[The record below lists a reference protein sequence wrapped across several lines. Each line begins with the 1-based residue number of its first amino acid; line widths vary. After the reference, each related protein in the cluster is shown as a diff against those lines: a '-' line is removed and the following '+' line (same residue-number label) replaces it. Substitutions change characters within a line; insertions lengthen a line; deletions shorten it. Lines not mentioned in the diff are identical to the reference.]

1 MNSPCSEHSGVC
13 ERMKAA
19 EQNIEKLF
27 KGIDAMKAWVIG
39 GMTSMIISGMF
50 FIGNMLVGKHP

>member
-1 MNSPCSEHSGVC
+1 
-13 ERMKAA
+13 MKAA